1 MIPIKNRPFG
11 KEPVSITTK
20 HTICQSKTARFTS
33 SVSGSRIHKLPFD
46 RSHEIGQKSP
56 KGRLNVY

>member
-1 MIPIKNRPFG
+1 MIPIKNRPFR

-20 HTICQSKTARFTS
+20 HTICQSKTAGFTS
-33 SVSGSRIHKLPFD
+33 SVSGRHIQQLPFD
-46 RSHEIGQKSP
+46 RSHDIDQKSP